1 MFRSRNVPIAAFIW
15 GWRNLLRGGRNL
27 LRQGWNLPQEWE
39 GGLTCLQLGQ
49 DHHQVLYVIL
59 LSVILLF

>member
-1 MFRSRNVPIAAFIW
+1 MGLSVAVFRSRNIPIAVFVR
-15 GWRNLLRGGRNL
+15 GWRNLLRG
-27 LRQGWNLPQEWE
+27 GWNLPQEWE
-39 GGLTCLQLGQ
+39 GGLTCLRLGQ